1 MKDYTGTL
9 VAYVR
14 YFGKVEDD
22 VITAE
27 MSSIDSEGMTLL
39 YELKSGIS
47 KSIRVPFDPLLS
59 EFDDAKPRLLSM
71 KAEALEGLG
80 MLKAPQLTT
89 FRFPSKA
96 AMTPF
101 VFLAY
106 FYLLSPPPPGTTFLS
121 IPVTNMDTFF
131 SPAHAFRDL
140 TGLSLS
146 FRTLFTILGAIHGAE
161 GLYTLSLCRR
171 HVKGAVVTVSL
182 SHESSSLALYTSRLF
197 MWAVLFCSE
206 FTYGKTSKDAFRRN
220 TLKPSRSLNNRLAS
234 ACLITFSS
242 VSSVNVSY
250 GLPR

>member
-1 MKDYTGTL
+1 MSDSVASNSSFLCMYMKDHTGTL

-22 VITAE
+22 VVTAE
-27 MSSIDSEGMTLL
+27 MSSIDSKGMTLL

-47 KSIRVPFDPLLS
+47 KSIQVPFDPLLS
-59 EFDDAKPRLLSM
+59 EYDDAKPRLLSM

-96 AMTPF
+96 AITPF

-106 FYLLSPPPPGTTFLS
+106 FYLLSPPPAGTTFLS
-121 IPVTNMDTFF
+121 IPVTNMDVFF

-140 TGLSLS
+140 TGLGLSL
-146 FRTLFTILGAIHGAE
+146 RTLFAILGAIHGAE

-171 HVKGAVVTVSL
+171 HVKGAVVTAV
-182 SHESSSLALYTSRLF
+182 YVGCT
-197 MWAVLFCSE
+197 VLF
-206 FTYGKTSKDAFRRN
+206 GNHIWKDLKRRVQE
-220 TLKPSRSLNNRLAS
+220 RRIEA
-234 ACLITFSS
+234 ITKFE
-242 VSSVNVSY
+242 
-250 GLPR
+250 